1 MKVAIIGYGFVGKAL
16 HNSLKTPVEV
26 LLVDPKLNTNI
37 NDLKAFKPD
46 TIFICVPTP
55 MNDDG
60 SQDASILENVVNEL
74 NSLTE
79 SSLIVLKSTV
89 LPSYISRI
97 EIKIPNIVYNP
108 EFLRENFANEDFIN
122 ADLIIFGG
130 NDDKANK
137 ELANF
142 YRKYTNCINT
152 NYQFTDLISASLVKY
167 SINNFLSTKVIF
179 FNELFKVFSNSGAED
194 NWENFIKIIKNDKRI
209 GNSHMQV
216 PGPDGKLGFGGPC
229 FPKDT
234 KALLQYSKDIGQPF
248 NLLEKCISINNN
260 IRSQYSS
267 LSNREAEQNVNFDSN
282 SSDDKNYE
290 TELKK

>member
-16 HNSLKTPVEV
+16 HNGLKNSEEV

-60 SQDASILENVVNEL
+60 SQDASILENVINEL
-74 NSLTE
+74 NSLPE
-79 SSLIVLKSTV
+79 STLIVLKSTV
-89 LPSYISRI
+89 LPSNIARI

-130 NDDKANK
+130 NNDAANK
-137 ELANF
+137 KLADF
-142 YRKYTNCINT
+142 YRKYTKCINT
-152 NYQFTDLISASLVKY
+152 NYQFTDLISATLVKY
-167 SINNFLSTKVIF
+167 SINTFLSTKVIF
-179 FNELFKVFSNSGAED
+179 FNELFEVFSNSGAID
-194 NWENFIKIIKNDKRI
+194 NWENFIKIINNDKRI

-216 PGPDGKLGFGGPC
+216 PGPDGKLGFGGAC

-234 KALLQYSKDIGQPF
+234 KALLQFSKDIGKPLH
-248 NLLEKCISINNN
+248 LLEKCISVNNN
-260 IRSQYSS
+260 IRSQYKYVSR
-267 LSNREAEQNVNFDSN
+267 REAEQNINFDSN
-282 SSDDKNYE
+282 NKE
-290 TELKK
+290 IK

>member
-16 HNSLKTPVEV
+16 KNGLKTSVEV

-37 NDLKAFKPD
+37 NDLKTFKPD

-60 SQDASILENVVNEL
+60 SQDTSILENVIDEL
-74 NSLTE
+74 NPFSE

-89 LPSYISRI
+89 IPSYVSKI

-122 ADLIIFGG
+122 ADLIVFGSK
-130 NDDKANK
+130 NDEANK
-137 ELANF
+137 KLANF
-142 YRKYTNCINT
+142 YSQYTKCTNT
-152 NYQFTDLISASLVKY
+152 NYQFTDLISASLIKY
-167 SINNFLSTKVIF
+167 SINSFLSAKVIF
-179 FNELFKVFSNSGAED
+179 FNEFFEVFSNSGSKD
-194 NWENFIKIIKNDKRI
+194 NWENFIKIMQNDKRI

-234 KALLQYSKDIGQPF
+234 KALIQYSKDIGEPLK
-248 NLLEKCISINNN
+248 LLEKCISLNNN
-260 IRSQYSS
+260 IRSQYAS
-267 LSNREAEQNVNFDSN
+267 LSKREAEQNINFDSDISDN
-282 SSDDKNYE
+282 SKE
-290 TELKK
+290 IK

>member
-16 HNSLKTPVEV
+16 QNGLKNSVEV
-26 LLVDPKLNTNI
+26 LLIDPKLNTNI
-37 NDLKAFKPD
+37 NDLKTFKPD

-60 SQDASILENVVNEL
+60 SQDTSILENVIDEL
-74 NSLTE
+74 NPFSE

-89 LPSYISRI
+89 IPSYVSKI

-122 ADLIIFGG
+122 ADLIVFGSK
-130 NDDKANK
+130 NDEANK
-137 ELANF
+137 KLANF
-142 YRKYTNCINT
+142 YSQYTKCINT
-152 NYQFTDLISASLVKY
+152 NYQFTDLISASLIKY
-167 SINNFLSTKVIF
+167 SINSFLSAKVIF
-179 FNELFKVFSNSGAED
+179 FNEFFEVFSNSGSKD
-194 NWENFIKIIKNDKRI
+194 NWENFIKIMQNDKRI

-234 KALLQYSKDIGQPF
+234 KALLQYSKDIGEPLK
-248 NLLEKCISINNN
+248 LLEKCISLNNN
-260 IRSQYSS
+260 IRSQYAS
-267 LSNREAEQNVNFDSN
+267 LSKREAEQNINFDSDISDN
-282 SSDDKNYE
+282 SKE
-290 TELKK
+290 IK

>member
-16 HNSLKTPVEV
+16 KNGLKTSVEV
-26 LLVDPKLNTNI
+26 LLVEPKLNTNI
-37 NDLKAFKPD
+37 NDLKTFKPD

-60 SQDASILENVVNEL
+60 SQDTSILENVIDEL
-74 NSLTE
+74 NPFSE

-89 LPSYISRI
+89 IPSYVSKI

-122 ADLIIFGG
+122 ADLIVFGSK
-130 NDDKANK
+130 NDEANK
-137 ELANF
+137 KLANF
-142 YRKYTNCINT
+142 YSQYTKCINT
-152 NYQFTDLISASLVKY
+152 NYQFTDLISASLIKY
-167 SINNFLSTKVIF
+167 SINSFLSAKVIF
-179 FNELFKVFSNSGAED
+179 FNEFFEVFSNSGSKD
-194 NWENFIKIIKNDKRI
+194 NWENFIKIMQNDKRI

-234 KALLQYSKDIGQPF
+234 KALIQYSKDIGEPLK
-248 NLLEKCISINNN
+248 LLEKCISLNNN
-260 IRSQYSS
+260 IRSQYAS
-267 LSNREAEQNVNFDSN
+267 LSKREAEQNINFDSDISDN
-282 SSDDKNYE
+282 SKE
-290 TELKK
+290 IK

>member
-16 HNSLKTPVEV
+16 HNGLKNPEEV

-60 SQDASILENVVNEL
+60 SQDASILENVINEL
-74 NSLTE
+74 NFLPE
-79 SSLIVLKSTV
+79 STLIVLKSTV
-89 LPSYISRI
+89 LPSNIARI

-130 NDDKANK
+130 NNDTANK
-137 ELANF
+137 KLADF
-142 YRKYTNCINT
+142 YRKYTKCINT
-152 NYQFTDLISASLVKY
+152 NYQFTDLISATLVKY
-167 SINNFLSTKVIF
+167 SINTFLSTKVIF
-179 FNELFKVFSNSGAED
+179 FNELFEVFSNSGAED

-216 PGPDGKLGFGGPC
+216 PGPDGKLGFGGAC

-234 KALLQYSKDIGQPF
+234 KALLQFSKDIGKPLH
-248 NLLEKCISINNN
+248 LLEKCISVNNN
-260 IRSQYSS
+260 IRSQYKY
-267 LSNREAEQNVNFDSN
+267 LSRREVEQNINFDSN
-282 SSDDKNYE
+282 IYLNNKE
-290 TELKK
+290 IK